1 MTDYER
7 LVAAMKALSQEPATT
22 SEPAEVLPVAEN
34 GWNTRPDADS
44 YGVIALEF
52 EADALSGDD
61 VKLAAANEGSID
73 LYSRKKDGD
82 GWIPLIRAVLQ
93 EHCGAAWRLNHKGQS
108 GCFTLADLSP
118 ALLSDLEGAAL
129 RKML

>member
-52 EADALSGDD
+52 EADALRGDD
-61 VKLAAANEGSID
+61 LKVATAWEGSVD
-73 LYSRKKDGD
+73 LYSRDKHGSGWVDLITGTLTEYCDGC
-82 GWIPLIRAVLQ
+82 WSLESHQ
-93 EHCGAAWRLNHKGQS
+93 YENETRLFHWEWTFQV
-108 GCFTLADLSP
+108 
-118 ALLSDLEGAAL
+118 EG
-129 RKML
+129 

>member
-52 EADALSGDD
+52 EADALRGDD
-61 VKLAAANEGSID
+61 RKVATAYEGSVD
-73 LYSRKKDGD
+73 LFSRNKHGG
-82 GWIPLIRAVLQ
+82 GWVDLITGTLT
-93 EHCGAAWRLNHKGQS
+93 EHCDGAWSLNSHQYENETRLFHWEWTFQI
-108 GCFTLADLSP
+108 
-118 ALLSDLEGAAL
+118 EG
-129 RKML
+129 